1 MKSLTPISVIALTM
15 LVALPRVALASNT
28 WYVNGLNG
36 SDSNDCKSAQS
47 ACETISQTISKA
59 TSGDSIVVA
68 AATYTENLTISISL
82 NVMGSSAATTII
94 DGGGKGIVV
103 TISSG
108 TVRLSNVTVRNGQ
121 SGIHNLGGTLTISNC
136 TVSRNSFGGIFNG
149 NASRLIINNSTVS
162 GNTQWGNRF
171 GGHGAGIEN
180 YFTGILTIN
189 QSTIT
194 GNAVSASLYCPAA
207 RRLMGATQLAAPTA
221 RVIC

>member
-1 MKSLTPISVIALTM
+1 MKSLRPISVIALTM
-15 LVALPRVALASNT
+15 LVALPRVALASNI

-162 GNTQWGNRF
+162 GNTQWGNRS
-171 GGHGAGIEN
+171 GGTGPESKFHRHIDNQPEHHHWQCRKWSLRCRIRRRNRKQWHGDGQQQHPEWE
-180 YFTGILTIN
+180 
-189 QSTIT
+189 
-194 GNAVSASLYCPAA
+194 
-207 RRLMGATQLAAPTA
+207 
-221 RVIC
+221 